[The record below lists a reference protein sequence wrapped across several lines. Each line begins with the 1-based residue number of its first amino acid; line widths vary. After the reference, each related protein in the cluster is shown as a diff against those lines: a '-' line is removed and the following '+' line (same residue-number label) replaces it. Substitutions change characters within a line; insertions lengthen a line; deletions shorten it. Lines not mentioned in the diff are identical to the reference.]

1 MKRLLIYVISLTI
14 LVCAL
19 GFSYKYMRDRLIPKK
34 TALPP
39 SRLDNCQNLKINAPK
54 LIAFANKCLIEAGGR
69 ISDFTPYEIRRFTEA
84 EKKRVGLE
92 TPDEWVVSYR
102 HRKGHRWGGYS
113 VRINTV
119 TCECI
124 AGQTSH

>member
-1 MKRLLIYVISLTI
+1 MKKLLIYVISLTI
-14 LVCAL
+14 LVYAL
-19 GFSYKYMRDRLIPKK
+19 VLSYKYVQ
-34 TALPP
+34 
-39 SRLDNCQNLKINAPK
+39 SRLNPKQPAQPRSRLENCQNLKVNDPK

-69 ISDFTPYEIRRFTEA
+69 ISDFTPDHIRRFTEA

-102 HRKGHRWGGYS
+102 SKKGRIWGGYS
-113 VRINTV
+113 VRINVV

-124 AGQTSH
+124 ADQTSH